1 MTERVVPVY
10 LNSFGEAL
18 NENEELYVTV
28 LIEEFDKLESYSRE
42 SWGKMEIAIAQMV
55 LDQEQA
61 IKGALGDI
69 LSDEEL
75 AHASNAYRQA
85 LENNIE
91 TMFTEHF
98 REQITAGEEVL
109 RNLQKIALSE
119 PNLPPDDVQYLIGM
133 LLELLGMQMQVE
145 RGAYDYIVE

>member
-1 MTERVVPVY
+1 
-10 LNSFGEAL
+10 
-18 NENEELYVTV
+18 
-28 LIEEFDKLESYSRE
+28 
-42 SWGKMEIAIAQMV
+42 MEIAIAQMV
-55 LDQEQA
+55 LDQGQA

-109 RNLQKIALSE
+109 RNLQKIAFSE

-145 RGAYDYIVE
+145 RGRLRLHR